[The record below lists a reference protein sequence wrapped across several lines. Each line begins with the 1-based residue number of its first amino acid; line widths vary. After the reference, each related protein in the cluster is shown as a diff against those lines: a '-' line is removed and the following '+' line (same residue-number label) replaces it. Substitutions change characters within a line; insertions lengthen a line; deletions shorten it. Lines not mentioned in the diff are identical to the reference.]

1 MVTPKLT
8 YALAY
13 IKTVKDKFK
22 DTRQKFDEFL
32 EVIAD
37 FRAEK
42 YSFLFLVNARLI
54 DTYGVILKVKELF
67 KDQQELLLGK
77 VSG

>member
-8 YALAY
+8 YAHEY

-22 DTRQKFDEFL
+22 DTREKYDEFL

-37 FRAEK
+37 FKAER
-42 YSFLFLVNARLI
+42 YSFLFLVNVRLR
-54 DTYGVILKVKELF
+54 TLF
-67 KDQQELLLGK
+67 SSISIYKITLYDI
-77 VSG
+77 